1 MIERAQRC
9 LSCLFIHSFT
19 NMHVFKFGGASVRDA
34 AGIRNVGRI
43 ISQTITDG
51 AELLVVVS
59 AMGKTTNALEEVVVS
74 HMAGRS
80 DEAQLRWQNVVIA
93 HELIVAEFELPDA
106 LLAPVRETFAAVAT
120 QLTTPATQDY
130 DEVYDQIVSKGEII
144 STQLLTAY
152 LTHLGLPVHWADA
165 RQLIRTDDTFRE
177 GRVDWSTTETQ
188 IQALMSTKPSLVLTQ
203 GFIGGTS
210 TGATTTLGR
219 EGSDYSAAI
228 FAYCT
233 QAQAVTIWKD
243 VPGVLNADPRYFDE
257 TVLLPSLTYQDAT
270 ELAYYGATVIH
281 PKTIKPL
288 QNKGIPLYVRSF
300 VQPDQPGTM
309 VGGPPVPTPTPSF
322 IFKVNQ
328 LLISLHPTDFSFIAE
343 DNLSLIFGLFA
354 EAGVK
359 INLMQN
365 TALNFSVVVDS
376 RPERIPDLLERLREH
391 FRVTYNEALE
401 LITIRHYDQSTIDR
415 VLVGKTMLLEQKSR
429 ITVQLVVRDEN

>member
-1 MIERAQRC
+1 MK
-9 LSCLFIHSFT
+9 
-19 NMHVFKFGGASVRDA
+19 VFKFGGASVRDA

-43 ISQTITDG
+43 ISQTIANG
-51 AELLVVVS
+51 AELLIVVS

-74 HMAGRS
+74 YMAGRS

-93 HELIVAEFELPDA
+93 HELIVAEFELPET
-106 LLAPVRETFAAVAT
+106 LLTPVRNTFATVAT
-120 QLTTPATQDY
+120 QLTTPATQGY
-130 DEVYDQIVSKGEII
+130 DEAYDQIVSMGEVI

-152 LTHLGLPVHWADA
+152 LTHLGLPVQWADA
-165 RQLIRTDDTFRE
+165 RLLIRTDDTFRE
-177 GRVDWSTTETQ
+177 GRVDWAITETQ
-188 IQALMSTKPSLVLTQ
+188 IQALMASKPGLIVTQ

-210 TGATTTLGR
+210 TGQTTTLGR

-233 QAQAVTIWKD
+233 QAQDVTIWKD

-309 VGGPPVPTPTPSF
+309 VGGAPVPNPTPSF

-343 DNLSLIFGLFA
+343 DNLSLIFSLFA

-376 RPERIPDLLERLREH
+376 RPERIPDLLERLRDH

-429 ITVQLVVRDEN
+429 ITVQLVVRDEGKS